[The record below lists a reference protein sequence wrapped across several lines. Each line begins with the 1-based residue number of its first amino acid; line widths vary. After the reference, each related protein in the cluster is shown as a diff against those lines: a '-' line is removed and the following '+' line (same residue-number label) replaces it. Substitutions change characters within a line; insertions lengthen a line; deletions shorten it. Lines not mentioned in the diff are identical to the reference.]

1 MKKLIKLN
9 ENMNT
14 MIKNVKL
21 AELITKI
28 ATAFLNTQSSK
39 INLLNTNVYFVIR
52 VIKKSLMKTK
62 KNDFFN
68 KYNFSNHDINRFIL
82 LLAKV
87 VYPY

>member
-52 VIKKSLMKTK
+52 VIKKSLMKT
-62 KNDFFN
+62 
-68 KYNFSNHDINRFIL
+68 
-82 LLAKV
+82 
-87 VYPY
+87 

>member
-14 MIKNVKL
+14 VIKNVKL

-28 ATAFLNTQSSK
+28 VTAFLNTQSSK

-52 VIKKSLMKTK
+52 VIKKSLMKT
-62 KNDFFN
+62 
-68 KYNFSNHDINRFIL
+68 
-82 LLAKV
+82 
-87 VYPY
+87 